1 MRIGISVAQCSR
13 LARPDAVVAAVR
25 AAEHLGYSSV
35 WVCDS
40 LLDPARVLSA
50 AAGATSHVRLGASLV
65 LAPDQDAS
73 ALARSLAAVDL
84 VSRGRLSVALGV
96 PPGSPEDGT
105 EAILDVLDTCWPG
118 TSGPSRLLAGMT
130 DGTLARVARRADGW
144 SPLGVPV
151 EFLAPMWATVRELA
165 RSYGR
170 DLDDLRLVVRAGT
183 LLTPAPIGGARASY
197 QGDAEQVA
205 RDVEATWRMGA
216 DEVVLRLHGDLSLD
230 DALDGYARIAEAAE
244 LREAQ
249 RA

>member
-1 MRIGISVAQCSR
+1 MRIGFSVAQCGR
-13 LARPDAVVAAVR
+13 LAQPDAVVAAVR
-25 AAEHLGYSSV
+25 AAEQLGYSSV
-35 WVCDS
+35 WLCNS
-40 LLDPARVLSA
+40 LLDPAGVLA
-50 AAGATSHVRLGASLV
+50 TAAGATTHVRLGASLV
-65 LAPDQDAS
+65 LAPDQDPS
-73 ALARSLAAVDL
+73 ARPGRWRRSTSSARAGSPWP
-84 VSRGRLSVALGV
+84 LGV
-96 PPGSPEDGT
+96 PPGSPEDGM
-105 EAILDVLDTCWPG
+105 EAILDALDACWPG
-118 TSGPSRLLAGMT
+118 TSGPPRYLAGMT
-130 DGTLARVARRADGW
+130 DATLARVARRADGW

-151 EFLAPMWATVRELA
+151 EFLAPMWATVQGLG

-170 DLDDLRLVVRAGT
+170 DLDDLKLVVRAGT